1 MNGQRQGRI
10 LERPFRIGETIL
22 RENLVN
28 ENPSSQ
34 IPMLD
39 LEGELNLAQRLA
51 NTSAGNKTTQKMKEI
66 GLER

>member
-1 MNGQRQGRI
+1 VNGQRQGTI

-34 IPMLD
+34 IPVLD

-51 NTSAGNKTTQKMKEI
+51 NASAANKSTHKMKEV